1 MYQHK
6 LFLKY
11 YLNIIYKIEQA
22 FRISKNDLQTRPIYH
37 FKEEPIKLHMLMCF
51 MALVTSKHIELQT
64 NLSIKKFIQEA
75 KKITDARIINKVT
88 KNEIRMRVSLN
99 DRITEI
105 IRKLNLLT

>member
-1 MYQHK
+1 
-6 LFLKY
+6 
-11 YLNIIYKIEQA
+11 
-22 FRISKNDLQTRPIYH
+22 
-37 FKEEPIKLHMLMCF
+37 